1 MKRLA
6 LLLLCL
12 ISSTAQAMQLSR
24 CAHFNGMANLR
35 SSPTAVTVTNRSPL
49 LSKQLAAVRSTNL
62 ASRQLASNVPV
73 AFNERSVGQLQEIDK
88 QLQVTRKNKIM
99 ASIRSKAW
107 DTSGVML
114 IAPTVAAYYLSGAGL
129 FAAFISIPGCD
140 SLDWSDTI
148 TVMGVGAVHLASRAA
163 LRAEERLC
171 DSIEK
176 KCYDND
182 KKILEAKNLIEELR
196 KQRKELSEKEQQ

>member
-1 MKRLA
+1 MKSFA
-6 LLLLCL
+6 LLILCI
-12 ISSTAQAMQLSR
+12 ISSRAHAMQLTR
-24 CAHFNGMANLR
+24 CAHLNGMGTFR
-35 SSPTAVTVTNRSPL
+35 SSPTALTVAKSLNRQSAVRCTA
-49 LSKQLAAVRSTNL
+49 LSRKLAANTPLSED
-62 ASRQLASNVPV
+62 Q
-73 AFNERSVGQLQEIDK
+73 QLQEIDK
-88 QLQVTRKNKIM
+88 QLHAARKIKIM
-99 ASIRSKAW
+99 ESIRSKAW

-129 FAAFISIPGCD
+129 FAALISIPGCD

-182 KKILEAKNLIEELR
+182 EKVMEAKNLIEELR
-196 KQRKELSEKEQQ
+196 KQRKELSEKE